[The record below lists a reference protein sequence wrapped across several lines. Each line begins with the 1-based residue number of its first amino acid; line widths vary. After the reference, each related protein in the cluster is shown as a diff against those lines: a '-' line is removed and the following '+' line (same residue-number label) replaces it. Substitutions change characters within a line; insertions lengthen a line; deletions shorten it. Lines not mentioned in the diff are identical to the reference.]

1 MSPPSHW
8 VGQEKTFFEGEKN
21 LPKYG
26 NPKLHTSRAHQ
37 KRYRIRETYDLRLTG
52 TAVSPLGAKAGE
64 MLAIS
69 SHIKGKTKQYK
80 AKKKRTTDGD
90 KSSSRPTKE
99 GKNPSF
105 ELDALQI
112 LCFGRAPSPSAD
124 LQKMCLHVSTP

>member
-1 MSPPSHW
+1 MLR
-8 VGQEKTFFEGEKN
+8 QEKTFFEGEKN

-52 TAVSPLGAKAGE
+52 TAVSPLGGKAGE
-64 MLAIS
+64 MLVAIS

-80 AKKKRTTDGD
+80 AKKPKRTTDAD

-99 GKNPSF
+99 GENPSF

-112 LCFGRAPSPSAD
+112 
-124 LQKMCLHVSTP
+124 K

>member
-1 MSPPSHW
+1 MK
-8 VGQEKTFFEGEKN
+8 GKKN

-37 KRYRIRETYDLRLTG
+37 KRIKKGIGYYRIRETYDLRLTG

-64 MLAIS
+64 MLVAIS

>member
-1 MSPPSHW
+1 MK
-8 VGQEKTFFEGEKN
+8 GKKN

-69 SHIKGKTKQYK
+69 SHIKGKTKKYK
-80 AKKKRTTDGD
+80 AKKPKRTTDGD

-99 GKNPSF
+99 GNNPSF

-112 LCFGRAPSPSAD
+112 
-124 LQKMCLHVSTP
+124 K

>member
-1 MSPPSHW
+1 M
-8 VGQEKTFFEGEKN
+8 QEKTFFEGEKN

-64 MLAIS
+64 MLVAIS

-80 AKKKRTTDGD
+80 AKNQNGRPMATNQAAVQPKK
-90 KSSSRPTKE
+90 
-99 GKNPSF
+99 GKIRALSWTPS
-105 ELDALQI
+105 
-112 LCFGRAPSPSAD
+112 
-124 LQKMCLHVSTP
+124 K